1 DEVLAKILQRDLRAE
16 PGAEVPHLV
25 RPLFEGEVVGHAAFD
40 GDRLVLGAP
49 GRLARAAGITALAML
64 DHLGGALQAGHL
76 ADAGHV
82 AAVPLHPELEVL
94 VGIEALRIDTELSH
108 DVFLRTGSGR
118 PSAAAG

>member
-1 DEVLAKILQRDLRAE
+1 IAPLIEAR
-16 PGAEVPHLV
+16 GA
-25 RPLFEGEVVGHAAFD
+25 GEAAFD
-40 GDRLVLGAP
+40 GERIVLGSP
-49 GRLARAAGITALAML
+49 GRLTRAAGITALAML